1 MKRITIFNMFVFALC
16 AIVGLGFIPLVA
28 RAQSPSEITIEIRAA
43 IDGRSQLI
51 LRGNTAQWHH
61 FDFAAPGRHLFTNF
75 STTINGVDWSPIW
88 PNVPDAENRD
98 CNCFSDVFTGV
109 VPALPAQPMEIGL
122 QILSV
127 DRGNAQCEPTGTM
140 AIVEFPSPDNNFT
153 TIVEFDDNPQYGSA
167 FYYVKLRI
175 RTLPMTVQIDIKPWS
190 KNNPIH
196 YKGHGILPVAI
207 LSTEDLDAPSEIDQS
222 SLTFGATGEEKSL
235 AFCRRRPKDVR
246 RDGSKDDLVCYFYIE
261 AAGFKCG
268 DTEGILNG
276 KTMSG
281 IPIEGED
288 LVKIVNC
295 K

>member
-1 MKRITIFNMFVFALC
+1 MKRIKMFNMFVFALW
-16 AIVGLGFIPLVA
+16 AIMGTGFLPLVA
-28 RAQSPSEITIEIRAA
+28 RAQSPSEITIEIRAD

-61 FDFAAPGRHLFTNF
+61 FDFAAPGRQLFTNF
-75 STTINGVDWSPIW
+75 PTTINSVDWYPIW
-88 PNVPDAENRD
+88 PDVPDAENRD
-98 CNCFSDVFTGV
+98 CNCFSDIFTGV

-127 DRGNAQCEPTGTM
+127 VRPGARCEPTGTI
-140 AIVEFPSPDNNFT
+140 AIVQFPTPDNNFT
-153 TIVEFDDNPQYGSA
+153 TIVEFDDNPQDGSA
-167 FYYVKLRI
+167 FYDVRLRI
-175 RTLPMTVQIDIKPWS
+175 RTLPMTVQIDIRPWS
-190 KNNPIH
+190 KRNPIN

-207 LSTEDLDAPSEIDQS
+207 LSTEDFDAASEIDQS

-246 RDGSKDDLVCYFYIE
+246 GDGSKDDLVCYFYIE
-261 AAGFKCG
+261 VAGFKCG
-268 DTEGILNG
+268 DTEGLLNG

-288 LVKIVNC
+288 LVRIVNC